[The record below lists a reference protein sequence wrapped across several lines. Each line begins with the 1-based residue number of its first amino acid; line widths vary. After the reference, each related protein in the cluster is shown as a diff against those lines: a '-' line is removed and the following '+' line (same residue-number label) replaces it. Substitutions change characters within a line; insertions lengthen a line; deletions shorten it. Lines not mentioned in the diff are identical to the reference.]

1 MRDRLKGS
9 MIAVV
14 TAAIPAVV
22 MLLVTDTSGQ
32 ATRPARTADGKPK
45 GEFARQVA
53 ARRLAIGELDEVAA
67 LDTDSRT
74 ITLLS
79 RDGKIV
85 TKIPDRGTGY
95 QFRQPVDVKFDRLGH
110 LYVLDR
116 SAVFVFGQ
124 FKPFGDESIDRSQ
137 PAMLKSVR
145 DLSQY
150 HAAAGEF
157 QVVLDIENDV
167 KWVPS
172 ALAGERTLFV
182 AAGSVNAY
190 VDLGS
195 MKDDSNV

>member
-1 MRDRLKGS
+1 M
-9 MIAVV
+9 
-14 TAAIPAVV
+14 TPAAPSA
-22 MLLVTDTSGQ
+22 LQRRGNASSSL
-32 ATRPARTADGKPK
+32 ATRRQDPLALGAGLAAGVTTSQGDVLVADRDLKVVLRFTADGKPK

-124 FKPFGDESIDRSQ
+124 QGSRLLTTF
-137 PAMLKSVR
+137 SV
-145 DLSQY
+145 
-150 HAAAGEF
+150 
-157 QVVLDIENDV
+157 
-167 KWVPS
+167 P
-172 ALAGERTLFV
+172 ERTPGAFGTPEMLALDS
-182 AAGSVNAY
+182 AARMY
-190 VDLGS
+190 VFDART
-195 MKDDSNV
+195 DTVQVYQ